1 MTTWSI
7 PQTTIGTERQ
17 LLDSMLDRNR
27 SELINTAR
35 GLSDEHARGRLVAS
49 LTTPIGLLK
58 HAAVAERIWF
68 HHLLGGVPTDECDGG
83 TTAGDA
89 SFTVAD
95 SETLVEVIT
104 EFERVSDRSRSI
116 AAEFDLDDVR
126 AHPHL
131 GDVSLRFIYLLAIED
146 FARHAGHGDIL
157 REQIERP
164 AVGSRLPGHSSQP

>member
-7 PQTTIGTERQ
+7 PQITTGTERQ

-27 SELINTAR
+27 AELINTAR
-35 GLSDEHARGRLVAS
+35 GLSEKDAHTRLVTS

-68 HHLLGGVPTDECDGG
+68 HHLLGGLSKDECDGG

-89 SFTVAD
+89 SFRVAD
-95 SETLVEVIT
+95 SETLDNVIA
-104 EFERVSDRSRSI
+104 EFETASSRSRAI
-116 AAEFDLDDVR
+116 ASRFDLDDTR
-126 AHPHL
+126 THPHI
-131 GDVSLRFIYLLAIED
+131 GEVNLRFIYLLAIED

-157 REQIERP
+157 REQLEQSTHR
-164 AVGSRLPGHSSQP
+164 